1 MPKSMLRLIENIVNW
16 REVFVRKD
24 KRISFFLDRE
34 NWCRKEGLYNYK
46 NKNMS
51 DI

>member
-24 KRISFFLDRE
+24 KRISFFWIGRIGVGKKG
-34 NWCRKEGLYNYK
+34 CIIIKIK
-46 NKNMS
+46 
-51 DI
+51 I